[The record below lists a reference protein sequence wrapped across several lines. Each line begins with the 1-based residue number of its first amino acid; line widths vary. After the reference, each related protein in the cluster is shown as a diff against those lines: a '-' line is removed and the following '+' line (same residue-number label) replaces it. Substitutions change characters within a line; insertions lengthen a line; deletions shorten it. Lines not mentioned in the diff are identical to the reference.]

1 MLFQAIELD
10 CLTRIRRTW
19 SDHLDAMAEGDPD
32 ERRYVA
38 YHMAK
43 RRDRWAC
50 GFRQGWNDRLRE
62 RFASLRTE
70 NLAIPAGRD
79 LVLTRERQLD
89 EYFSKLDLHKERPRT
104 IRYSLEAAGLGREA
118 AGDVALGLDPLEA
131 SGRALGA

>member
-1 MLFQAIELD
+1 MTVLFVGDI
-10 CLTRIRRTW
+10 
-19 SDHLDAMAEGDPD
+19 HLKSARVLPAVDRAVAMTGTDGVVFLGDVCD
-32 ERRYVA
+32 
-38 YHMAK
+38 
-43 RRDRWAC
+43 D
-50 GFRQGWNDRLRE
+50 WNDRLRE